1 MLTEQM
7 NIIKSFYFSL
17 SLLFFTA
24 NYNSYFFS
32 KRMVLKLKYKI
43 TLK

>member
-7 NIIKSFYFSL
+7 NIIKLFYFSK
-17 SLLFFTA
+17 SPFFHCQLQFI
-24 NYNSYFFS
+24 FFS
-32 KRMVLKLKYKI
+32 KRIVLKLKYKI